1 MRFPHGKTVFLTG
14 GSSGIGRAAAE
25 LFAENGYTVF
35 AASRSPQES
44 GRDFPGGGA
53 IRPIVMDVRA
63 PESVDAAA
71 EYVLA
76 QCSPGIIIH
85 CAGLGIACA
94 GEDYPACDVTNLMNT
109 NYNGVLLVNNRFL
122 PNMRG
127 RRNGLCIITGSVAGL
142 FPIPFQSHY
151 CASKAALDIYSST
164 LRMEL
169 REYGVNVCLLMPG
182 DTNTGFTSARKYV
195 IKETSPYYYDCLRA
209 VQKMEK
215 DELRGQ
221 RPAKAAHAMLR
232 LSEQRNPPAHRI
244 VGLDYKFLVFLRRLL
259 PERATESILRSMY
272 MRRQG

>member
-1 MRFPHGKTVFLTG
+1 MRFPYGKNVFITG

-25 LFAENGYTVF
+25 LFAANGYTVF
-35 AASRSPQES
+35 AASRNPQES
-44 GRDFPGGGA
+44 TVNFPEGGE
-53 IRPIVMDVRA
+53 IRPVAMDVRS

-71 EYVLA
+71 KSVLA
-76 QCSPGIIIH
+76 QCDVGVVIH

-94 GEDYPACDVTNLMNT
+94 GEDYPSGEVANLMNT
-109 NYNGVLLVNNRFL
+109 NFNGALLVNSRFL
-122 PNMRG
+122 PHLRE

-151 CASKAALDIYSST
+151 CASKAALDLYSST

-169 REYGVNVCLLMPG
+169 REYGVQVCLIMPG

-195 IKETSPYYYDCLRA
+195 INETSPFYDSCLHA

-215 DELRGQ
+215 DELGGC
-221 RPAKAAHAMLR
+221 RPSKAAQAML
-232 LSEQRNPPAHRI
+232 SISAQKNPPPHKI
-244 VGLDYKFLVFLRRLL
+244 VGLDYKLLVFLKRLL

-272 MRRQG
+272 MGRQG